1 MTALVVY
8 IGAAIDQA
16 NGSPFEQY
24 DDLKKIVDEALGMGQ
39 YVGYSPL
46 HAFFG
51 AEKTRSPYTNK
62 FIARINEEA
71 LAMATVAVFVW
82 SDSPSFGVPIEI
94 AHCEKEGI
102 PFVIWDRS
110 TKKTPSVYMQ
120 KSVEAS
126 DMAFMADSREEVIK
140 QLRNIRNELQGLEPQ
155 NGEREKEDVGGEV
168 KT

>member
-1 MTALVVY
+1 MTAMVVY

-16 NGSPFEQY
+16 NGNPEEQY
-24 DDLKKIVDEALGMGQ
+24 RDLKAIVDEALGAGN

-62 FIARINEEA
+62 FIADMNNQA
-71 LAMATVAVFVW
+71 LVHATVAVFVW
-82 SDSPSFGVPIEI
+82 SDSPSFGVPLEI
-94 AHCEKEGI
+94 NYCEKENI

-110 TKKTPSVYMQ
+110 TKKTPSIYMQ
-120 KSVEAS
+120 KSIEAS
-126 DMAFMADSREEVIK
+126 SMAFMADSREEVVK
-140 QLRNIRNELQGLEPQ
+140 QLIGIQRELLGT
-155 NGEREKEDVGGEV
+155 GYDEDKRKIENTGGEA